1 MQKKKKNYSCICGNS
16 KYVKIASISHVFVK
30 ITSTYEVLLIFSD
43 QIWWN
48 YICYGYYQQK
58 WQISTKLTNTIA
70 KNVTKIILKK

>member
-1 MQKKKKNYSCICGNS
+1 M
-16 KYVKIASISHVFVK
+16 
-30 ITSTYEVLLIFSD
+30 LIFSD

-70 KNVTKIILKK
+70 KNITKIIILKKQTWLLLIITIICYYYPKHMSKQKDIDAVTI